1 MAWHAEPDQALSQPD
16 GVPVHEDQVQPAAW
30 QVALVVLSEQGGRVP
45 LHAPVGL
52 QEHPAAPQ
60 VVS

>member
-1 MAWHAEPDQALSQPD
+1 MAWQAVPDQALSHPD

-45 LHAPVGL
+45 LHPPL
-52 QEHPAAPQ
+52 DFQEHSGATQ
-60 VVS
+60 VL

>member
-1 MAWHAEPDQALSQPD
+1 MLDQALSHGF
-16 GVPVHEDQVQPAAW
+16 GVPAHEDQVQAAAW
-30 QVALVVLSEQGGRVP
+30 QVALVVLSEQGSRVP
-45 LHAPVGL
+45 LHPPVDF